1 MKPMERFYRDLL
13 SADWEKRLRA
23 YSVIE
28 HDLKMRGCYV
38 LNDDRWE
45 DMKLLVG
52 QIISIHFKRHAPR
65 DLEDF
70 EEKLSQLYTRL
81 LGPLRMDYSIGRM
94 DSMQL
99 LMDIY
104 DDDDYTARE
113 EIHRFFSAE
122 GADGPQEDQT
132 ILGNLFRCY
141 ETMMQQVRDR
151 SACAMG

>member
-1 MKPMERFYRDLL
+1 
-13 SADWEKRLRA
+13 
-23 YSVIE
+23 
-28 HDLKMRGCYV
+28 
-38 LNDDRWE
+38 
-45 DMKLLVG
+45 
-52 QIISIHFKRHAPR
+52 
-65 DLEDF
+65 
-70 EEKLSQLYTRL
+70 
-81 LGPLRMDYSIGRM
+81 
-94 DSMQL
+94 MQL

-141 ETMMQQVRDR
+141 EAMMQQVRDR